1 VTGILDRLD
10 AALQKARFR
19 RLELRGIYLDEADYA
34 AFAKAMT
41 RRWRKASGSRAGV
54 FPLAYDSVLIIG
66 GSAMVHEAKKSA
78 VYATSGEA
86 VVIPKRLSPRV
97 GKPPERKCA

>member
-34 AFAKAMT
+34 
-41 RRWRKASGSRAGV
+41 
-54 FPLAYDSVLIIG
+54 
-66 GSAMVHEAKKSA
+66 AMVHEAKKSA